1 MYVFGQ
7 ILGIIAV
14 ILGFVCFQMK
24 TPKMILIFQMI
35 IALTFALHY
44 VCIGALA
51 AAPVNLLAAIQNLCY
66 YFRNK
71 KGSQSMFL
79 PIHFAVLMVVV
90 NVLSW
95 ILTGGEWY
103 TAFLLVG
110 ITVGAISLALSSAQ
124 SIRYTMLIKS
134 PLCLTYNAFAL
145 SIGGVVY
152 ESAVLISSVIGIIKG
167 NKEKK
172 NGKI

>member
-1 MYVFGQ
+1 MDLV
-7 ILGIIAV
+7 II
-14 ILGFVCFQMK
+14 I
-24 TPKMILIFQMI
+24 
-35 IALTFALHY
+35 
-44 VCIGALA
+44 
-51 AAPVNLLAAIQNLCY
+51 
-66 YFRNK
+66 
-71 KGSQSMFL
+71 
-79 PIHFAVLMVVV
+79 AVLMVVV

-103 TAFLLVG
+103 TAFLLLG

-124 SIRYTMLIKS
+124 KIRYTMLIKA
-134 PLCLTYNAFAL
+134 PLCLLYNAFAF

>member
-7 ILGIIAV
+7 ILGIVAV

-24 TPKMILIFQMI
+24 TPKTILIFQMI
-35 IALTFALHY
+35 IALTFAFHY
-44 VCIGALA
+44 IFIGAVE
-51 AAPVNLLAAIQNLCY
+51 AAPVNFLAAIQNLCY

-71 KGSQSMFL
+71 KGSTGMVV
-79 PIHFAVLMVVV
+79 PAIFAVLMVVV

-103 TAFLLVG
+103 TAFLLLG

-124 SIRYTMLIKS
+124 KIRYTMLLKA
-134 PLCLTYNAFAL
+134 PLCLAYNAFAL

-152 ESAVLISSVIGIIKG
+152 ESAVLVSSILGIIKN

-172 NGKI
+172 DGEI